1 MIDFIDNLKNK
12 YIFAN
17 IPLQLEAN
25 KQKILKFFEKSIKN
39 EMKFKKK
46 KFCSKDNR
54 GTIKKSTNST

>member
-17 IPLQLEAN
+17 ILLWLEAN

-46 KFCSKDNR
+46 NFAVR
-54 GTIKKSTNST
+54 TIVEQ